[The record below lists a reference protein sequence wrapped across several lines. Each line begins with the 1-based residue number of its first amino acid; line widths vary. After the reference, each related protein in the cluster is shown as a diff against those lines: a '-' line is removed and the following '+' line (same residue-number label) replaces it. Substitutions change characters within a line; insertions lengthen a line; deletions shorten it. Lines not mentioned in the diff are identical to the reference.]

1 VQFGTFLTASA
12 NSGSSIVTLPVEMSF
27 GKPGV
32 SQSLAF
38 ASIWF
43 RSIHLA
49 AVHAQHVAMC
59 VEFQAYFRNYTP
71 LGSRAACPL
80 RQHIIGLSPTSQ
92 TPPGRFSEGLA

>member
-1 VQFGTFLTASA
+1 MQPSMPLRQSVDAK
-12 NSGSSIVTLPVEMSF
+12 VT
-27 GKPGV
+27 
-32 SQSLAF
+32 F

-49 AVHAQHVAMC
+49 AVRAQHVAMC
-59 VEFQAYFRNYTP
+59 LKFQAYFRNYTP